1 MDNLLSKLEAIL
13 IKDPRLMVDGKLLR
27 NKVIELSY
35 KLDAQLLEL
44 LMSDPTIEKYFFTQ
58 VNGTKI
64 FDSRK
69 FQEIQA

>member
-44 LMSDPTIEKYFFTQ
+44 LMSDPDY
-58 VNGTKI
+58 
-64 FDSRK
+64 
-69 FQEIQA
+69 